1 LNDSGKIDKS
11 KISGI
16 SGFTNS
22 LNLRNST
29 TEKIL
34 ATLPKTLKIFQLIV
48 NVEHSLGEFRRLLL
62 PVFVKVLDDPEV
74 NAETRR
80 VTLCFLMHLANDAE
94 LHQFAPRIVHPL
106 MRLLG
111 SKKEKESTLL
121 TAAITALSC
130 LLCRLGANYAPYVI
144 PVRRKMKAIQ
154 QREFSSKNLQAEEY
168 ETLVTRLL
176 RQKSLPLDP
185 SSAPDIAIRLDE
197 RMRTKVLSA
206 KIATESPLGVY
217 RVYMC
222 TCVGIY
228 IHTHIYTSLY
238 KIILNLAQSRSFI

>member
-1 LNDSGKIDKS
+1 LNDSGKIDKL
-11 KISGI
+11 KNSGI

-22 LNLRNST
+22 LNLRNSS

-48 NVEHSLGEFRRLLL
+48 NVEQSLGEFRRLLL

-144 PVRRKMKAIQ
+144 PVRRKI
-154 QREFSSKNLQAEEY
+154 
-168 ETLVTRLL
+168 
-176 RQKSLPLDP
+176 
-185 SSAPDIAIRLDE
+185 
-197 RMRTKVLSA
+197 KV
-206 KIATESPLGVY
+206 ESTY
-217 RVYMC
+217 
-222 TCVGIY
+222 IY
-228 IHTHIYTSLY
+228 IFVHTNIYVYSLIYIYICICIHINIYMY
-238 KIILNLAQSRSFI
+238 IYINICIYI